1 MNLDMMRAEAYGH
14 FLRACTNEFYRKLV
28 FTHFAVEELEWPEEK
43 IPGFVRD
50 VVIENEDEIE
60 TGEFDRFYTWYY
72 INYVINTPVKGI
84 ACNPGWV
91 RISRN

>member
-28 FTHFAVEELEWPEEK
+28 FTHFAVEELEWPDEK

-50 VVIENEDEIE
+50 VVIENEEDIE